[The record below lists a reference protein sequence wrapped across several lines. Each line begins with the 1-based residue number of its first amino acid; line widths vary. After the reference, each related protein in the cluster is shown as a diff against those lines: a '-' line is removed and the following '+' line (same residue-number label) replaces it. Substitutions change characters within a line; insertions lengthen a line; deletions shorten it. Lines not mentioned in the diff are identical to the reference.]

1 MTDQHTPDQQQT
13 PREVVEATI
22 AAIGGFDA
30 DASAAAAGAMDGKV
44 KPLRSLG
51 ELESIAARVA
61 GIQGTPQPHADHPAV
76 VVCAADHGV
85 AASGVS
91 AYPQE
96 VTGLMLQSFAAGTAA
111 VGVLAR
117 EAGVRLLVAD
127 LGVLSPP
134 NLPADGNP
142 VLDRRVRAGT
152 ADSMTGPAM
161 TLAEAEQAVAHGVG
175 LANLLIDEGADLIG
189 LGEMGIGNTTTAAAL
204 TAALL
209 DRDPARVTG
218 PGTGVSGE
226 VLAAKV
232 RAVDAILRRHEKE
245 NPGARADEPW
255 AVLAGMGGLEIAA
268 LAGVA
273 LGCAARRVPV
283 LLDGFIS
290 TAAAVVAWRLAP
302 RVVDSMIAATRSTE
316 PGHSV
321 QLEALGLDPILQL
334 GMRLGEGS
342 AASLAVPIVRSAVAV
357 LRDMGSFADLGLA
370 EDTPPV

>member
-1 MTDQHTPDQQQT
+1 MPQMDGTTGTT
-13 PREVVEATI
+13 PRELVDETI
-22 AAIGGFDA
+22 AAIRGLDA

-61 GIQGTPQPHADHPAV
+61 GIQGTAQPHVDHPAV

-96 VTGLMLQSFAAGTAA
+96 VTGLMLQGFAGGTAA

-127 LGVLSPP
+127 LGVLTPP
-134 NLPADGNP
+134 VLPEGGNP

-152 ADSMTGPAM
+152 ADSTTGPAM
-161 TLAEAEQAVAHGVG
+161 TLAEAEQAVAHGIG
-175 LANLLIDEGADLIG
+175 LATLLIDEGADLIG

-218 PGTGVSGE
+218 PGTGVSGD

-232 RAVDAILRRHEKE
+232 RAVDAILRRHEKD
-245 NPGARADEPW
+245 ARERGVRSDDPW
-255 AVLAGMGGLEIAA
+255 AALAGTGGLEIAA
-268 LAGVA
+268 LTGVA

-302 RVVDSMIAATRSTE
+302 QAVDSMIAATRSTE
-316 PGHSV
+316 PGHAV

-334 GMRLGEGS
+334 GMRLGEG
-342 AASLAVPIVRSAVAV
+342 
-357 LRDMGSFADLGLA
+357 
-370 EDTPPV
+370 

>member
-1 MTDQHTPDQQQT
+1 MTDPS
-13 PREVVEATI
+13 PRALVDATI
-22 AAIGGFDA
+22 AAIPEPDHESG
-30 DASAAAAGAMDGKV
+30 AAAMAAMDGKV

-51 ELESIAARVA
+51 RLEELAARLA
-61 GIQGTPQPHADHPAV
+61 AIQGTAQPTVERPAV
-76 VVCAADHGV
+76 VVCAADHGI

-96 VTGLMLQSFAAGTAA
+96 VTGLMLQGFAAGTAA

-117 EAGVRLLVAD
+117 EAGVDLVVAD
-127 LGVLSPP
+127 LGVLAPP
-134 NLPADGNP
+134 VIEAGQRE
-142 VLDRRVRAGT
+142 VLDRRVRPGT
-152 ADSMTGPAM
+152 ANSLHEPAM
-161 TLAEAEQAVAHGVG
+161 APAEAEQAVAHGIG
-175 LANLLIDEGADLIG
+175 LADLVIDAGADVVG

-226 VLAAKV
+226 ALAAKV
-232 RAVDAILRRHEKE
+232 AAVDGMLRRHSS
-245 NPGARADEPW
+245 AQDPW
-255 AVLAGMGGLEIAA
+255 AILAALGGLEIAA

-273 LGCAARRVPV
+273 LRCAQRRVPV

-290 TAAAVVAWRLAP
+290 TSAAVVAWRLAP
-302 RVVDSMIAATRSTE
+302 RAADAMIAATRSPE
-316 PGHSV
+316 PGHAV
-321 QLEALGLDPILQL
+321 QLEALGLEPVLQL

-342 AASLAVPIVRSAVAV
+342 AAALAVPVLRSATAV

-370 EDTPPV
+370 QDAPTV

>member
-1 MTDQHTPDQQQT
+1 MAPEPRTLIEQT
-13 PREVVEATI
+13 L
-22 AAIGGFDA
+22 AAIRPLDA
-30 DASAAAAGAMDGKV
+30 DASASAAAALDAKV

-51 ELESIAARVA
+51 ALESLAARMA
-61 GIQGTPQPHADHPAV
+61 GIQGTARPHVDRPAV
-76 VVCAADHGV
+76 VVCAADHGI

-117 EAGVRLLVAD
+117 QAGARLLVAD
-127 LGVLSPP
+127 LGVLAPP
-134 NLPADGNP
+134 VVGPGQNQ

-152 ADSMTGPAM
+152 GNSLEEPAM
-161 TLAEAEQAVAHGVG
+161 TLTEAEQAVAQGIS
-175 LANLLIDEGADLIG
+175 LAGMLIDEGADLVG
-189 LGEMGIGNTTTAAAL
+189 LGEMGIGNTTTASAL

-209 DRDPARVTG
+209 ERDPARVTG

-226 VLAAKV
+226 ALAAKV
-232 RAVDAILRRHEKE
+232 AAVDAVLRRH
-245 NPGARADEPW
+245 ADVDGDDTW
-255 AVLAGMGGLEIAA
+255 GVLTRMGGLEVAA

-283 LLDGFIS
+283 LLDGFIA

-302 RVVDSMIAATRSTE
+302 TCVDAMIAGTLSPE
-316 PGHSV
+316 PGHAV
-321 QLEALGLDPILQL
+321 QLEALELEPVLRL

-342 AASLAVPIVRSAVAV
+342 GAALAIPVVRSAVAV
-357 LRDMGSFADLGLA
+357 LAEMGSLADLGLA
-370 EDTPPV
+370 EETPTA